1 MAKEKTW
8 FEKQFSRALAA
19 GQKRRYA
26 EAITILED
34 LAARGLADSRAF
46 SPARGDS
53 GDGEADSAGHPEIY
67 LFLARAW
74 HAEGMFARA
83 ATCARSYIGQCPE
96 DGSGWFFLG
105 RTLVA
110 DGQVSRAVGALKKS
124 IEINPSSV
132 DARALL
138 GMAYLKARKPSI
150 ARAVFEEALT
160 LAPDDERL
168 NHGYRNALFVEAVRA
183 YKRGDAE
190 AARQMLTFLINND
203 VDGVVPRL
211 YLAHALRDLGYL
223 QEALGEYENASSFSP
238 DDESLKWYPIPV
250 LLSLGMAEEASQ
262 ALASLGA
269 EGDVPELSPEMVD
282 LRIIKSNLDAG
293 NWVGAAEA
301 ARSTIK
307 QFGGSAQAHALM
319 GEAQRNL
326 GNAERAINHFTRA
339 AELDRENPAPR
350 YGILMV
356 YLGARDWASLRR
368 ELAKAERSGADA
380 DTLRY
385 YGALCD
391 ANLDED
397 PSAVLPVLQDEVRRH
412 GAVDELL
419 LALARTYFRLGLA
432 DLAVGWYGRVIEG
445 DGDNEVARIGH
456 IACLEELGDA
466 RSLSR
471 AYADYLERW
480 PDNAAIRNDYYR
492 HLEREENWEGAA
504 DQAEALLGQGV
515 SGVSERQLALY
526 RRKAGQYRKAAILYR
541 KFLRQKPDDRAMLYG
556 LVYCL
561 DRMGDAP
568 VAVALMREANRAYKP
583 DAESLL
589 IESRLR
595 ARAGDVD
602 SALATLRVV
611 IDKFPRDPRGWGEM
625 ASMYRKRGVPAM
637 AAQYEEKARDAELA
651 LKRKR
656 RPKSGT

>member
-1 MAKEKTW
+1 MPEKKTW
-8 FEKQFSRALAA
+8 YEKQFARALAA

-34 LAARGLADSRAF
+34 LAARGLADPGAG
-46 SPARGDS
+46 PA
-53 GDGEADSAGHPEIY
+53 GDGADRGGHPEIY

-74 HAEGMFARA
+74 HAEGMFPRA
-83 ATCARSYIGQCPE
+83 ATCARAYIRQRPD

-105 RTLVA
+105 RTLLA

-124 IEINPSSV
+124 LETNPQSV

-150 ARAVFEEALT
+150 ARAVFEDALS

-190 AARQMLTFLINND
+190 SSRQMLTFLINND
-203 VDGVVPRL
+203 IDGVVPRL

-223 QEALGEYENASSFSP
+223 QEALGEYANAASFAP
-238 DDESLKWYPIPV
+238 DDESLRWYPVPV
-250 LLSLGMAEEASQ
+250 LLALGMTEEAS
-262 ALASLGA
+262 AILASLGA
-269 EGDVPELSPEMVD
+269 EGEIPELSAEVVS
-282 LRIIKSNLDAG
+282 LRIVKSNLDAG
-293 NWVGAAEA
+293 NWAAAAEA
-301 ARSTIK
+301 ARSCIK
-307 QFGGSAQAHALM
+307 QNGGSAQAHALM

-326 GNAERAINHFTRA
+326 GNAERAINHFNRA

-356 YLGARDWASLRR
+356 HLGSRDWVSLRR
-368 ELAKAERSGADA
+368 ELAKAERSGADP
-380 DTLRY
+380 DTVRY

-391 ANLDED
+391 ANLDGD
-397 PSAVLPVLQDEVRRH
+397 PAAVLPVLQDEVRRH
-412 GAVDELL
+412 GAVGELM

-432 DLAVGWYGRVIEG
+432 DLAVGWYARVVEG
-445 DGDNEVARIGH
+445 DPANEVARIGH

-466 RSLSR
+466 RALTR
-471 AYADYLERW
+471 AYSEYLASW
-480 PDNAAIRNDYYR
+480 PDNSDIRGDYYR
-492 HLEREENWEGAA
+492 HLEGQENWEGAA
-504 DQAEALLGQGV
+504 DQAEVLLGQGAA
-515 SGVSERQLALY
+515 GVSERQLALY
-526 RRKAGQYRKAAILYR
+526 RRKAGQFRKAAILYR
-541 KFLRQKPDDRAMLYG
+541 NILRQKPDDRPMLYG

-561 DRMGDAP
+561 DRMGEAP
-568 VAVALMREANRAYKP
+568 IAAALMREANRAYKP
-583 DAESLL
+583 DVEALL
-589 IESRLR
+589 IESRLL
-595 ARAGDVD
+595 ARSGDLN

-611 IDKFPRDPRGWGEM
+611 VDKFPRDPRGWREM
-625 ASMYRKRGVPAM
+625 AATYRKRGVASM

-651 LKRKR
+651 LTRKR